1 MVVPISAH
9 ERTLGTLTFLYAES
23 DRRYDEDDLALAEEL
38 GRRAGLAIENATL
51 QRAQQRANRRLRDL
65 QSVADVALTHLE
77 LEAMLDELLRRL
89 SAVLDSDVA
98 KVLLFDERRRVL
110 RVRAAIGL
118 AGDVAD
124 ALAVPA
130 GAGVAGRL
138 AVAERPLILS
148 DLGGEDLVLE
158 DLREP
163 GRALAGVPLRVDG
176 EVTGVLIVSS
186 REHPYDQDDL
196 KLLELVADRV
206 SLAIRQAELYE
217 AARDAALSLQ
227 RSLLPDVPPVLA
239 GLQVAAR
246 YLPGH
251 DGDEVGGDWYDL
263 FALPD
268 GRVAIVVG
276 DIVGHGCTPRRGWGG
291 CAPPCAP
298 TRMTRPPLPM
308 RSSGSTGWSRRTTS
322 PSSPRCS

>member
-1 MVVPISAH
+1 M
-9 ERTLGTLTFLYAES
+9 
-23 DRRYDEDDLALAEEL
+23 
-38 GRRAGLAIENATL
+38 
-51 QRAQQRANRRLRDL
+51 
-65 QSVADVALTHLE
+65 ALTHLE

-89 SAVLDSDVA
+89 AAVLDSDVA
-98 KVLLFDERRRVL
+98 KVLLFDERRGSCASAR
-110 RVRAAIGL
+110 RSAS
-118 AGDVAD
+118 
-124 ALAVPA
+124 PA
-130 GAGVAGRL
+130 TSSTHSRCRRAGVAGRL
-138 AVAERPLILS
+138 AVAGRPLILS
-148 DLGGEDLVLE
+148 DLGGEDVVLE

-196 KLLELVADRV
+196 QLLELVADRV

-276 DIVGHGCTPRRGWGG
+276 DIVGRGLYAAARMGA
-291 CAPPCAP
+291 CAPRCAH
-298 TRMTRPPLPM
+298 TRTTRPPPPM
-308 RSSGSTGWSRRTTS
+308 RSGGSTGWSRRTTS